1 MKLKIIRQIA
11 YMSGY
16 LCLAVFL
23 QCIFLTML
31 YARPGNAQNTS
42 IEEIEIRVERP
53 SYTLKQFFKEI
64 NKQTDLEIAYDH
76 AYVKDNERVEF
87 EKERNT
93 LGNFLRNIARQKKLN
108 FRRVNSTI
116 FVKAADTTT
125 TKKITVVEETL
136 SVLAAISGTVTS
148 AEDGVGL
155 PGVSIIVKGTN
166 LGTTTDINGKY
177 SLDINEGSTL
187 QFSYIGYLTQEIAVG
202 NQSVINVTL
211 QPDLEQLEE
220 VIVIGYGTVKKRDLT
235 GSVSSI
241 SSQEVK
247 DLPVAS
253 FDQMLAGRAAGVQL
267 TQASGAPG
275 GAVSIRVRGGNS
287 IQGGNE
293 PLIVVDGFPIYNN
306 NSDQTGGINFGGGGQ
321 APNTLSQINP
331 ADIESI
337 EVLKDA
343 SATAIYGAR
352 GANGVIMIT
361 TKRGKEG
368 QTNVNIDSYYGVQE
382 VANRLDM
389 LNAQQY
395 RDLVFEARQN
405 SGLSTDFDLPTN
417 VDTDW
422 QDEIFRV
429 APIQSHNFSVNG
441 GNAATKYAISANYF
455 NQEGVVVGSDLERFS
470 GRANIDQK
478 VGDKLTVGTSMLFS
492 RQTDNVV
499 VSDRERGALGTA
511 LMSAPNQPA
520 IREDGTYPIN
530 LFPNTGIAEIQNP
543 LYVAEATDYLRN
555 TDRLLANFYAEYEI
569 IDNLKFRTS
578 LGADILNNK
587 EKYFQPSNGIDYREL
602 GGAAIINHNNSRS
615 FLIENTL
622 TYSPKIGDRH
632 NLNVVVGQTAQ
643 DYETEGTK
651 IIAEGLNNVTTVF
664 DLAANTRL
672 SNNIYSNFR
681 DWSLMSFLGRVVYG
695 FDGKYLFT
703 ASLRADGSS
712 RFGAGNRYGVFP
724 SASVAWVMSEE
735 AFLKDVDVVD
745 NLKIRASYGITGNQ
759 EIGSYNSLATLSGTR
774 AVLNNVLAQGFRPN
788 RIPNDQLGWEST
800 AQFNVGFDLSLFNG
814 RLQTTFD
821 FYNKRTDD
829 LLYNLD
835 IPRTTGFRSILSNIG
850 SVQNRGVELTITS
863 FNIQKPNF
871 EWSTNFNYSLNR
883 NEVLDLGGQVTE
895 FLTPFTQVR
904 VGEPIGNFFGHQSIG
919 LFQQGDNIA
928 DSPQPNAQPGDRRFL
943 DLNEDGAINALDRVV
958 IGNGLPD
965 YLFGINNTFNIM
977 NFDFSFFFQGVMGVD
992 IYNRSNRRIFTMDGR
1007 RNHTADALNRW
1018 TPQNTNTNVPR
1029 AVQNPSDRSVNINNP
1044 ISDFIE
1050 DGSFIR
1056 LQNVTLGYT
1065 LPQSALNKLGMKKL
1079 RVYAGAQNLLTITDY
1094 SGFDPEASSQSN
1106 NSLQPS
1112 IDEFTYPRARTY
1124 LFGLNLTF

>member
-1 MKLKIIRQIA
+1 MKLKILRQLA
-11 YMSGY
+11 MMTGY
-16 LCLAVFL
+16 LFTAILL
-23 QCIFLTML
+23 QTLFMGML
-31 YARPGNAQNTS
+31 YAFPGNAQGVS
-42 IEEIEIRVERP
+42 ID
-53 SYTLKQFFKEI
+53 EI
-64 NKQTDLEIAYDH
+64 NIKLKEGEYPLRTVFREIIKQTNFKLSYDH
-76 AYVKDNERVEF
+76 AYLNENKKVYISSDVDVLGDMLRTLARE
-87 EKERNT
+87 EK
-93 LGNFLRNIARQKKLN
+93 LSFK
-108 FRRVNSTI
+108 RVNETI
-116 FVKAADTTT
+116 FVKQLPLGSATP
-125 TKKITVVEETL
+125 VVEEVVPAQVRV
-136 SVLAAISGTVTS
+136 SGKVIEAATK
-148 AEDGVGL
+148 EPL
-155 PGVSIIVKGTN
+155 PGVSILIKGTST
-166 LGTTTDINGKY
+166 GTTTDIDGNY
-177 SLDINEGSTL
+177 SLNAAEGDVL
-187 QFSYIGYLTQEIAVG
+187 QFSYIGFLVQEVAIG
-202 NQSVINVTL
+202 NQSTINVAL
-211 QPDLEQLEE
+211 EPDLEQLEE
-220 VIVIGYGTVKKRDLT
+220 VVVIGYGTVKKSDLT

-241 SSQEVK
+241 SSEQVK

-275 GAVSIRVRGGNS
+275 GAVSIRIRGGNS

-293 PLIVVDGFPIYNN
+293 PLIVIDGFPIYNN

-321 APNTLSQINP
+321 APNTLSSLNP

-337 EVLKDA
+337 EILKDA

-382 VANRLDM
+382 VANRIDM

-455 NQEGVVVGSDLERFS
+455 NQEGVVVGSDLERVS
-470 GRANIDQK
+470 GRVNVDQK
-478 VGDKLTVGTSMLFS
+478 VGDKFTVGTSMLFS

-499 VSDRERGALGTA
+499 VSDRLRGALGSA

-530 LFPNTGIAEIQNP
+530 LFPNTGIAEVQNP

-555 TDRLLANFYAEYEI
+555 TDRLLANLYAEYEI

-578 LGADILNNK
+578 VGADILNNK
-587 EKYFQPSNGIDYREL
+587 EKYFQPANGIDYRPD

-622 TYSPKIGDRH
+622 TYTPKIGNRH

-643 DYETEGTK
+643 EYETEGTK
-651 IIAEGLNNVTTVF
+651 IIAEGLNNVTTIF

-672 SNNIYSNFR
+672 SNNIYSTFR
-681 DWSLMSFLGRVVYG
+681 DWSLMSYLGRVVYG
-695 FDGKYLFT
+695 FDSKYLFT
-703 ASLRADGSS
+703 ASIRADGSS
-712 RFGAGNRYGVFP
+712 RFGTGNRYGVFP
-724 SASVAWVMSEE
+724 SASVAWVVSKE
-735 AFLKDVDVVD
+735 AFLQDVEVID
-745 NLKIRASYGITGNQ
+745 NLKVRVSYGLTGNQ

-800 AQFNVGFDLSLFNG
+800 AQFNVGFDLSLFTG

-821 FYNKRTDD
+821 YYNKRTDD
-829 LLYNLD
+829 LLYNLEV
-835 IPRTTGFRSILSNIG
+835 PRTTGFSSVLSNIG
-850 SVQNRGVELTITS
+850 SVQNRGVEVTVTS
-863 FNIQKPNF
+863 FNIQKPGF
-871 EWSTNFNYSLNR
+871 EWTTDFNYSLNR

-904 VGEPIGNFFGHQSIG
+904 VGEPIGNFFGYQSIG

-943 DLNEDGAINALDRVV
+943 DLNEDGSINALDRVV
-958 IGNGLPD
+958 LGNGLPD
-965 YLFGINNTFNIM
+965 YLFGINNSFKIK
-977 NFDFSFFFQGVMGVD
+977 NFDFAFFFQGVMGID
-992 IYNRSNRRIFTMDGR
+992 IYNRSNRRIFTLDGR
-1007 RNHTADALNRW
+1007 QNQTAAALNRW

-1029 AVQNPSDRSVNINNP
+1029 AVQNPSDRSVNLNQP

-1065 LPQSALNKLGMKKL
+1065 LPQTALKKLGLKKL

-1094 SGFDPEASSQSN
+1094 SGFDPEVSSLSDQT
-1106 NSLQPS
+1106 LQPS
-1112 IDEFTYPRARTY
+1112 VDEFTYPRARTY